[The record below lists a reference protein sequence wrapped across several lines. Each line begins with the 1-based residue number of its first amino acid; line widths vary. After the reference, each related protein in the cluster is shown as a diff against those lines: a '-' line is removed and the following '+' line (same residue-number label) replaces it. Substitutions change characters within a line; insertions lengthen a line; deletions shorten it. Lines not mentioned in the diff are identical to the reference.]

1 MDGPGGGEHVPLL
14 AEQLGENGLSPLAL
28 PHDETAHEH
37 TQHEEHEPLDEKD
50 LA

>member
-1 MDGPGGGEHVPLL
+1 MLL